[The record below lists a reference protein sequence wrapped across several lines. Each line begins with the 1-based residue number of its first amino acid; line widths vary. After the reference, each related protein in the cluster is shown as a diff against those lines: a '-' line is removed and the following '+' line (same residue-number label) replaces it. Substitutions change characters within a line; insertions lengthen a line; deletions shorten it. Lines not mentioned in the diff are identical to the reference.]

1 MPLPSRAT
9 PLQPAP
15 LLLVNPPT
23 PFSHYYIHEDI
34 IAASAPKERRPLQP
48 PQIPSAAIM
57 DFLHR
62 AFEMERINSGY
73 LHLMNLIVER
83 FDINALP
90 ASSGHPRMYS
100 SLALDLEPLKLRR
113 RGRKAPQTQG
123 ADALAHTLTRIFL
136 PGRCETTTCRERYDA
151 FVLGIE
157 DCEWSNAKLWVKSI
171 ENNRQE
177 LSYLYSIFHHRAPD
191 AIISIRMERWMT
203 RILGG
208 KLEETMI
215 IEKDR
220 ARNPHS
226 RTQIVPLWEQ
236 IPAIHPTLM
245 DEVRAKTQPAQTYN
259 RPEHNTGQQPG
270 PASWATWGPHQSQQP
285 MTSHQPLEQ
294 MSHVPRQLPASHS
307 LDATHP
313 SLYSQKAQPAPVP
326 YNNPHFSSQPITRP
340 PADDNSNEGTCPA
353 GPSVTMGRENQETL
367 LRKAKSVGF
376 SGKTGCPNSE
386 APKKTQ
392 PAAPPPRVVIPNPSG
407 RTTPPHKRGVAP
419 ERKQT
424 YSEASQKKVPS
435 KVIDSGSS
443 AKGEGKDGLLTT
455 KGSDP
460 SDRRQQNLRPTKSEG
475 SLPYKAPAPGI
486 GRGRP
491 RGTPNRK
498 NEAPPIVDPKV
509 DKTPVPITWSS
520 VVKGSPVSKP
530 AKESQITPSR
540 PPKSVGITQS
550 TRGTQTSPQ
559 TPPRSSE
566 SVNTTK
572 ETQIDLLVELD
583 PAEIQSIEKTQ
594 KVLQPQAKA
603 GEIMEPTKEQRAKPP
618 GSPWF
623 INFPQAVPSSVAMT
637 LTSPTPA
644 EISRSTKEA
653 QVKAYNPPW
662 AASSSQSPEK
672 QAKLPV
678 TPTSRTPTSRQA
690 DIPDA
695 TKEVQVTAVTPPAHH
710 RTSQP
715 VSPSP
720 VEPLTPPRPTVN
732 PQQTGDETSKKA
744 VDTQLS
750 ALATPFEP
758 IPRPQGP
765 TQGNHEREGMSTDW
779 PAGLTDPTPV
789 LPSKDPKVLT
799 LIENFY
805 RTPQFRAYLNKSHR
819 HLLFQENLLR
829 VQYFKIKS
837 VFEDEWA
844 HISPKHREAVVTRAL
859 SNLAEARDAV
869 QFGESGFDN
878 MLWRLG
884 LKAQGGGVS
893 LQEQLLRWRAEY
905 CFEMDPK
912 AIGCSPFW
920 LFSIIGWVIG
930 GEPPLQQA
938 FVPAPHEVVPGNQK
952 GNVSGNPTGCNSW
965 CPEDC
970 PNCGSAVDSD
980 GSSTSTVTQSE
991 QNDKHKSEPAPTFS
1005 GGSFRRMMGIPRST
1019 STQSL
1024 TTLPLEELKTSE
1036 ELFAESFPS
1045 LPSLSMSEVLLPPLE
1060 DARFISNEILDP
1072 IFQYDSRPEGWHTTH
1087 PGASQ
1092 FGRLVQIDT
1101 ALFYCDLIEEI
1112 LRIVDSIRRERVWFR
1127 LPTITDWND
1136 GGSVPT
1142 DNMDHERGR
1151 HFGGSSSSLRY
1162 RSASPGGGTNPESQ
1176 DQENISRKAEIE
1188 KAISEERER
1197 VLAFV
1202 TETQR
1207 TADHFALGIALVDDK
1222 TGEPVDSAHDGGLWG
1237 IPLKE
1242 EELQAIYECCERLKV
1257 LQGD

>member
-9 PLQPAP
+9 PLQSAP

-23 PFSHYYIHEDI
+23 LISHYIHEDT
-34 IAASAPKERRPLQP
+34 IAASAPEERRPPQP

-62 AFEMERINSGY
+62 AFEMERINSQGY

-100 SLALDLEPLKLRR
+100 SLALGLEPLKLRR
-113 RGRKAPQTQG
+113 RGRKAPHTQG
-123 ADALAHTLTRIFL
+123 VDALAHTLTRIFL

-171 ENNRQE
+171 ENNRHE
-177 LSYLYSIFHHRAPD
+177 LSYIYSIFHHRAPN
-191 AIISIRMERWMT
+191 AIITIRMERWMT

-208 KLEETMI
+208 KLEELMFV
-215 IEKDR
+215 EKGR
-220 ARNPHS
+220 SRNPRS

-245 DEVRAKTQPAQTYN
+245 DEMRAKTQPAQTYN
-259 RPEHNTGQQPG
+259 RPEHNTGQQLG
-270 PASWATWGPHQSQQP
+270 PSSWATWGHHQPQQP
-285 MTSHQPLEQ
+285 KTSHQPLEH
-294 MSHVPRQLPASHS
+294 MSHVPGQFPASRR
-307 LDATHP
+307 LDAAYP
-313 SLYSQKAQPAPVP
+313 SLYSQKAQQAPVP
-326 YNNPHFSSQPITRP
+326 YNNSLFSSQSIARP
-340 PADDNSNEGTCPA
+340 LANDNSNEGTTPTTPRA
-353 GPSVTMGRENQETL
+353 TADRENQEPL

-376 SGKTGCPNSE
+376 NGKTGCPNPE
-386 APKKTQ
+386 AQKKPQ
-392 PAAPPPRVVIPNPSG
+392 PVAPPSRVVIPNPSG

-435 KVIDSGSS
+435 KVIDSGAS

-486 GRGRP
+486 GRGKP
-491 RGTPNRK
+491 RGIPNRR

-509 DKTPVPITWSS
+509 DKTPTPITWSS

-540 PPKSVGITQS
+540 PPKSAGITQC

-566 SVNTTK
+566 SINTK

-583 PAEIQSIEKTQ
+583 LAEIQSIEKTQ
-594 KVLQPQAKA
+594 KVLQPQARA
-603 GEIMEPTKEQRAKPP
+603 GEITESAKEQREKPP

-623 INFPQAVPSSVAMT
+623 INFPQAVPNLVAMT

-644 EISRSTKEA
+644 EVSRPTKEA

-678 TPTSRTPTSRQA
+678 TPTSRQA

-695 TKEVQVTAVTPPAHH
+695 AKRVQVMAVTPPATH

-715 VSPSP
+715 ASPSP
-720 VEPLTPPRPTVN
+720 VEPFTPPRPTVN
-732 PQQTGDETSKKA
+732 LQQTGDETSKKA
-744 VDTQLS
+744 MDTQLS
-750 ALATPFEP
+750 ALAMPFEP
-758 IPRPQGP
+758 VPRLQGP
-765 TQGNHEREGMSTDW
+765 TQGNHEQEEMSTDW
-779 PAGLTDPTPV
+779 PVGLTNPKPV

-799 LIENFY
+799 LIESFY
-805 RTPQFRAYLNKSHR
+805 RTPQFRSYLNKSHR

-859 SNLAEARDAV
+859 SNLAEAKDAV
-869 QFGESGFDN
+869 QFGEHGFDN

-884 LKAQGGGVS
+884 LKAQGRGVS

-912 AIGCSPFW
+912 AIGSSPFW

-930 GEPPLQQA
+930 GEAPLQQA
-938 FVPAPHEVVPGNQK
+938 FVPAPHEVVPGDQK
-952 GNVSGNPTGCNSW
+952 GNVSDNPTGCNSW

-980 GSSTSTVTQSE
+980 GSSTDTVTQSE
-991 QNDKHKSEPAPTFS
+991 QNDKHKSEPAPAVS
-1005 GGSFRRMMGIPRST
+1005 GGSFRRMMGIPRSN

-1060 DARFISNEILDP
+1060 EVRFISNEMLDP
-1072 IFQYDSRPEGWHTTH
+1072 IFQYDSRPEEWHADH

-1092 FGRLVQIDT
+1092 FRKLVQIDT

-1136 GGSVPT
+1136 GGSAPMDNT
-1142 DNMDHERGR
+1142 DNERGR

-1162 RSASPGGGTNPESQ
+1162 RSASPGDGTNPESQ

-1188 KAISEERER
+1188 KVIAGECER

-1207 TADHFALGIALVDDK
+1207 TADHFALGITLVNDK

-1242 EELQAIYECCERLKV
+1242 EELQAIYECCERLKA